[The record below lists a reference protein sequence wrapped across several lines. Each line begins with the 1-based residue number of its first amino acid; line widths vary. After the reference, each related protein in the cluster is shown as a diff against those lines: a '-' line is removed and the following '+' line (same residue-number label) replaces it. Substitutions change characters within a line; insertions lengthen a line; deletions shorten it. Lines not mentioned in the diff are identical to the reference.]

1 VNQGR
6 WLELEVSDTGVG
18 IPQESLAMIF
28 EKFCQLDTTSTRLHG
43 GVGIGLYLV
52 KRFATV
58 LSGDVM
64 VQSHVGKGSTFTVTI
79 PFIPA
84 GFAATQDSKAQDLR
98 ANSSLAPSRPE
109 QPVGHRLSG
118 AR

>member
-1 VNQGR
+1 
-6 WLELEVSDTGVG
+6 LDTGVG
-18 IPQESLAMIF
+18 IPQESLPRII

-58 LSGDVM
+58 LSGDVT
-64 VQSHVGKGSTFTVTI
+64 VQSQVGKGSTFTITI

-84 GFAATQDSKAQDLR
+84 GFCATQDSTTQDLR
-98 ANSSLAPSRPE
+98 PNPSLAVSRPE
-109 QPVGHRLSG
+109 QPVGHRLTG